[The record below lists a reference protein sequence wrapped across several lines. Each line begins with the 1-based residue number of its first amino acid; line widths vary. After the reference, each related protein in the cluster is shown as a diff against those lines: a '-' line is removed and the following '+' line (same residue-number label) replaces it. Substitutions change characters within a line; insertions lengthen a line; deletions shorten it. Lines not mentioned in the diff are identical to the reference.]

1 VKNRKF
7 RGVASLF
14 ARDKPQA
21 LAIQGPGVIV
31 SIWPDWVILLYII
44 GAELTVE

>member
-1 VKNRKF
+1 M
-7 RGVASLF
+7 
-14 ARDKPQA
+14 KPQA
-21 LAIQGPGVIV
+21 LAIRGPGVIV